1 MVYRSMKEP
10 SLCDTLKVVR
20 QRVSAVK
27 VGESAPAGDCMPEF
41 GLPLSIIEGKGTN
54 KLVLYFSKNS
64 SSDRIK
70 AGISVEWKM
79 RDERK
84 TG

>member
-10 SLCDTLKVVR
+10 SLCDKLKVVR

-27 VGESAPAGDCMPEF
+27 VGESAPADYMPEF
-41 GLPLSIIEGKGTN
+41 GLPLSIVEGKGTN
-54 KLVLYFSKNS
+54 KLGLYFSKNS

-70 AGISVEWKM
+70 TGISVEWKM
-79 RDERK
+79 R
-84 TG
+84 